1 MRVGPDASGW
11 LIEVPTPEQTSIDSM
26 DDSEDVEALGSRSR
40 PPVGVPIHE
49 IALYEALDRCAAR
62 VFSPGAG
69 RSTYFVSEPELGY
82 GRPDAILLT
91 ISPASLSG
99 FRRRE
104 LRLPSLNAAK
114 SLTGEGSS
122 LTERHARTLSRDLER
137 AGWSERD
144 LRWAAHMVA
153 DALAVEAKLSDWRRA
168 IRQAAAYR
176 VGTGRSAVLL
186 PGHVGDRV
194 DVRNLETH
202 GVGLLLEDDRSVQW
216 KLAAPRTE
224 VSVSRRAWL
233 VELLL
238 RGLDSGA
245 AHRVT

>member
-1 MRVGPDASGW
+1 
-11 LIEVPTPEQTSIDSM
+11 M
-26 DDSEDVEALGSRSR
+26 DVSEDVDALGSRSR
-40 PPVGVPIHE
+40 PPVGIPIHE
-49 IALYEALDRCAAR
+49 IVLYEALDRHAAR
-62 VFSPGAG
+62 LFPPGAG
-69 RSTYFVSEPELGY
+69 RSTYIITEPELGF

-91 ISPASLSG
+91 ISSVSLSA
-99 FRRRE
+99 FRRRG

-114 SLTGEGSS
+114 SLSGEGSS

-137 AGWSERD
+137 AGWSEHD
-144 LRWAAHMVA
+144 LRMASGMVA
-153 DALAVEAKLSDWRRA
+153 DALAVEAKLGEWRRA

-202 GVGLLLEDDRSVQW
+202 SVGLLLEEDRSIRW
-216 KLAAPRTE
+216 KLAAPRSE

-233 VELLL
+233 TELLL
-238 RGLDSGA
+238 RGLDSDA